1 MLNLLIDFDFVKK
14 KFFQF
19 KLQMINNYCLSVI
32 NKQNRLFTLI
42 YTQSRTVPQK
52 SQNVNIN
59 ESRDTLEQG
68 TIPMN

>member
-1 MLNLLIDFDFVKK
+1 MLNLLIDFDFVKNI
-14 KFFQF
+14 FFQF

-42 YTQSRTVPQK
+42 YTQSRTVPQ
-52 SQNVNIN
+52 NVNIN

-68 TIPMN
+68 TIPIN